1 MNSQPQGYRAAQ
13 ATQPSSMVRRVHELP
28 AGAVPLVQAGESV
41 QAHQP
46 IAELRTQGSVVQIHA
61 GFSGHVVDV
70 TLGRSITL
78 EGPAY
83 VYKGML
89 GIGPF
94 ATGALAFLP
103 PGESLAL
110 VPIPAGAV
118 IVYPYRAPLTLLQR
132 AAAGGATGIIA
143 ASASAR
149 ELEAF
154 ARVDLTALLDGL
166 PPGNIR
172 FPLTVVL
179 TEGLGEAVME
189 SETYERFVQHA
200 GAFVLLN
207 GDTRPRE
214 GIRPE
219 VLLPPTAA
227 RQAEVP
233 SAQAP
238 IRAGT
243 AVIVAS
249 GPYRGARGRVL
260 HLFQHAQYSESGVL
274 LPSAQ
279 VQLSDGRVLPL
290 PLATL
295 EGLG

>member
-1 MNSQPQGYRAAQ
+1 MTSQPRNYRATMIPA
-13 ATQPSSMVRRVHELP
+13 SSSGVRRTHELP
-28 AGAVPLVQAGESV
+28 AGAVPLVQPGELV

-46 IAELRTQGSVVQIHA
+46 IAELRAQGTITQIHA
-61 GFSGHVVDV
+61 GFAGRIIDV

-83 VYKGML
+83 VYKGVL

-94 ATGALAFLP
+94 ATGALAFLA

-149 ELEAF
+149 ELESF

-166 PPGNIR
+166 PPGSAR

-179 TEGLGEAVME
+179 TEGLGEAMME

-207 GDTRPRE
+207 GDTRPRD

-219 VLLPPTAA
+219 VLLPLTAGMQDGA
-227 RQAEVP
+227 QTQASV
-233 SAQAP
+233 A
-238 IRAGT
+238 IGM
-243 AVIVAS
+243 AVLVVS

-260 HLFQHAQYSESGVL
+260 HLYQHAQYSESGVL
-274 LPSAQ
+274 LPSAK
-279 VQLSDGRVLPL
+279 VQLGDGRVLPM
-290 PLATL
+290 PLVNL

>member
-1 MNSQPQGYRAAQ
+1 MTSQPHGYHP
-13 ATQPSSMVRRVHELP
+13 TMLPSSSSAVRRTHELP
-28 AGAVPLVQAGESV
+28 PGAVPLVQPGELL

-46 IAELRTQGSVVQIHA
+46 IAELRTQGSVTQIHA
-61 GFSGHVVDV
+61 GFAGRVIDV
-70 TLGRSITL
+70 TLGRSITI

-83 VYKGML
+83 VYHGVL

-94 ATGALAFLP
+94 ATGALAFLA

-110 VPIPAGAV
+110 VPIPAGAI

-149 ELEAF
+149 ELESF
-154 ARVDLTALLDGL
+154 ARVDLTAMLDGL
-166 PPGNIR
+166 PPGSAR

-179 TEGLGEAVME
+179 TEGLGEAMME

-200 GAFVLLN
+200 GAFVLIN

-214 GIRPE
+214 GVRPE
-219 VLLPPTAA
+219 VLLPPTAGMQPA
-227 RQAEVP
+227 TQNT
-233 SAQAP
+233 AP
-238 IRAGT
+238 VTVGT
-243 AVIVAS
+243 PVLVVA

-260 HLFQHAQYSESGVL
+260 HLYQHAQYSESGAL
-274 LPSAQ
+274 LPSAT
-279 VQLSDGRVLPL
+279 VQLGDGRTLPM
-290 PLATL
+290 PLANL
-295 EGLG
+295 ESLG

>member
-1 MNSQPQGYRAAQ
+1 MAPAASLQ
-13 ATQPSSMVRRVHELP
+13 VRRTHELP
-28 AGAVPLVQAGESV
+28 AGAVPLVQPGELA

-46 IAELRTQGSVVQIHA
+46 IAELRAQGTVVQIHA
-61 GFSGHVVDV
+61 GFAGRVVDV

-89 GIGPF
+89 GIGPY

-132 AAAGGATGIIA
+132 AATGGATGIIA

-149 ELEAF
+149 ELESF
-154 ARVDLTALLDGL
+154 ARVDLTAMLDGL
-166 PPGNIR
+166 PPGSAR

-179 TEGLGEAVME
+179 TEGLGEATME

-214 GIRPE
+214 GVRPE
-219 VLLPPTAA
+219 VLLPPTAGM
-227 RQAEVP
+227 Q
-233 SAQAP
+233 
-238 IRAGT
+238 AGT
-243 AVIVAS
+243 HAAAPVMVGAAVMVVS

-260 HLFQHAQYSESGVL
+260 YLYQHAQYSESGVL
-274 LPSAQ
+274 LPSAK
-279 VQLSDGRVLPL
+279 VQMSDGRVLPM
-290 PLATL
+290 PLANL